1 MKKNISKSLV
11 VQMLLLFL
19 LLLFVPI
26 AIAASYLYFQIT
38 TDLTQMEKERVT
50 ISSQATEDLI
60 GKLGENLLG
69 ITKTNSKWED
79 NRIAV
84 QQEDIRWIK
93 ENIDSSIDILPN
105 VDFIATSDF
114 NGKIIS
120 QTGDISEF
128 TKNLAFSTLLEQANK
143 KNDFAGLIQ
152 TSQGLAVIAVSSI
165 TNEEESAKPTG
176 ILIFGRLLDNKA
188 LQGIQDTLHD
198 DISLLTTTGT
208 MLSTSKQSTKASL
221 SAYVSNTQTKA
232 DMQLFKTLNS
242 DSVRHAQMITS
253 LKDVAGKPIGVLSI
267 DQKQPTSTKVMS
279 KLKTV
284 YLMIGSGFMILLVT
298 LTWLMYRRILA
309 PIQHLVTVSDN
320 VAKGILTKKVDNQVT
335 IRTDELGRLG
345 SSINIMI
352 HNFHTLIKEVA
363 DTIERV
369 ASSSEQLSASSEQTT
384 NATHQITTAIQDV
397 ASGSETQMQR
407 ALESSKAVEAM
418 ATAIQ
423 RISQTITTVSVDS
436 TKTEQEASQGNQ
448 AILQAVQQMEE
459 INNSFNISSATVN
472 QLTERSKEIGQIAS
486 LITDIADQTNLLA
499 LNATIEAARAGEQ
512 GKGFAVVADE
522 VKKLAEQTA
531 LSSKQVSDLIRLIQQ
546 DSNSSVQAMSTVSQD
561 VHEGLKQI
569 HEVGKAFGRI
579 LSATQHVSQQTNEV
593 SIISKQMSKST
604 EKVNTSM
611 EAMAIIAKQ
620 SAQSSQ
626 NVAASSEEQL
636 ASMEEIAS
644 SSESLTQMAQQ
655 LKELIATFKI

>member
-1 MKKNISKSLV
+1 MKKNKSLV

-26 AIAASYLYFQIT
+26 TIAASYLYFQIT
-38 TDLTQMEKERVT
+38 TNLTQMEKERVT

-60 GKLGENLLG
+60 EKLGENLLG
-69 ITKTNSKWED
+69 VTKTNSKWED

-84 QQEDIRWIK
+84 QQEDTNWIK
-93 ENIDSSIDILPN
+93 ENINSSIDILPN

-114 NGKIIS
+114 NGNIIS
-120 QTGDISEF
+120 QTGNISEF
-128 TKNLAFSTLLEQANK
+128 TDNLAFPTLLEQTNK
-143 KNDFAGLIQ
+143 KNDFSGLIQ
-152 TSQGLAVIAVSSI
+152 TSKGLAIIAVSNI

-188 LQGIQDTLHD
+188 LQEIQDTLHD
-198 DISLLTTTGT
+198 DISLLTTSGT
-208 MLSTSKQSTKASL
+208 MLSTSKQLDKALLSTYL
-221 SAYVSNTQTKA
+221 STAQPKA
-232 DMQLFKTLNS
+232 DMHIFKTS
-242 DSVRHAQMITS
+242 DSDSIRSAQMIRS
-253 LKDVAGKPIGVLSI
+253 LKDVSGEPIGILYI
-267 DQKQPTSTKVMS
+267 DQKQPTSTEVIS

-284 YLMIGSGFMILLVT
+284 YLMIGSGFIILLVI
-298 LTWLMYRRILA
+298 LTWLIYRRILA
-309 PIQHLVTVSDN
+309 PIQHLVTVSND
-320 VAKGILTKKVDNQVT
+320 VAKGILTKKVGDQVT

-352 HNFHTLIKEVA
+352 SNFHTLIKEVA
-363 DTIERV
+363 STIERV
-369 ASSSEQLSASSEQTT
+369 ASSSKELSASSEQTT

-397 ASGSETQMQR
+397 ASGSETQMQG
-407 ALESSKAVEAM
+407 ALESSKAVEEM
-418 ATAIQ
+418 ATDIQ
-423 RISQTITTVSVDS
+423 RISETIITVSSDS
-436 TKTEQEASQGNQ
+436 IKTEKEAEKGNQ

-546 DSNSSVQAMSTVSQD
+546 DSNSSVQAMSTVSED

-569 HEVGKAFGRI
+569 HEVGKAFERI
-579 LSATQHVSQQTNEV
+579 LLATQHVAQQTNEV
-593 SIISKQMSKST
+593 SIISKQMSQST

-626 NVAASSEEQL
+626 NIAASSEEQL
-636 ASMEEIAS
+636 ASMEEITL